1 MLQVREGDVAK
12 LGVLFERHHARLFN
26 FLVRLTNRREVS
38 EDLVQEVF
46 FRMMKYGHSFRG
58 DAPFA
63 VWMFQM
69 ARNAATD
76 HFRKWRHESPMQE
89 GIEERTVNEGEEDA
103 HAQLERNESSSL
115 LKQALARLPAEKK
128 EVLLLTRYEELK
140 LEEVAEILACPVGTV
155 KARVHRAL
163 KDLKVEY
170 EQLAGVKKRR
180 R

>member
-1 MLQVREGDVAK
+1 MLQVRDGDVAK
-12 LGVLFERHHARLFN
+12 LGVLFERHHAKLFN
-26 FLVRLTNRREVS
+26 FLARLTNRREVS

-63 VWMFQM
+63 VWMYQM

-76 HFRKWRHESPMQE
+76 HFRKWRHESPMPE
-89 GIEERTVNEGEEDA
+89 GTEERTPGEEGLDA
-103 HAQLERNESSSL
+103 HTQLERNENSSL
-115 LKQALARLPAEKK
+115 LKQALSRLTAEKR

-163 KDLKVEY
+163 KDLKTEY
-170 EQLAGVKKRR
+170 ELLAGEKRR

>member
-12 LGVLFERHHARLFN
+12 LGVLFERHHARLFS
-26 FLVRLTNRREVS
+26 FLVRLTNRRDVS

-89 GIEERTVNEGEEDA
+89 GAEERTVDEEGEDA
-103 HAQLERNESSSL
+103 HARLERNESSSL

-140 LEEVAEILACPVGTV
+140 LEEVAAILACPVGTV

-170 EQLAGVKKRR
+170 ELLAGETRHG
-180 R
+180 

>member
-12 LGVLFERHHARLFN
+12 LGVLFERHHGRLYN
-26 FLVRLTNRREVS
+26 FLVRLTNRRDVS

-46 FRMMKYGHSFRG
+46 FRIMKYGHSFRG

-63 VWMFQM
+63 VWMYQM

-76 HFRKWRHESPMQE
+76 HFRKWRHESAMPE
-89 GIEERTVNEGEEDA
+89 GAEEWTIDESGEDA
-103 HAQLERNESSSL
+103 HTLVERNENSSL
-115 LKQALARLPAEKK
+115 LKEALARLTTEKR

-140 LEEVAEILACPVGTV
+140 LEEVAEILDCPVGTV

-163 KDLKVEY
+163 KDLRTEY
-170 EQLAGVKKRR
+170 ELLAGRKRR
-180 R
+180 G